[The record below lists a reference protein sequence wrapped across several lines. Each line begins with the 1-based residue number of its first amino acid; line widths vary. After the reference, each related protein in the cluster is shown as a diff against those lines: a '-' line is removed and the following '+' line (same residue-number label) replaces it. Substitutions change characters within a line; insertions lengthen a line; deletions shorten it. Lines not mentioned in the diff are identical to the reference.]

1 MPLLL
6 QHLSKEQKAAYP
18 EYLRHV
24 RRLTISMEDNVIL
37 ESVCR
42 HYDDK
47 GESYGI
53 ALFAD
58 H

>member
-1 MPLLL
+1 M
-6 QHLSKEQKAAYP
+6 SGEQKAAYP
-18 EYLRHV
+18 EYLHYV
-24 RRLTISMEDNVIL
+24 RRLTTSMEDNVIS

-47 GESYGI
+47 GKSYGV
-53 ALFAD
+53 ALFAN